1 MSIGT
6 KLFTWL
12 RGELVGTDQF
22 GNRYYREKGRR
33 VLKRGAG
40 RESRERRW
48 VLYNGEVEASR
59 VPPEWYGWLHHT
71 VNEVP
76 AASGQKRYPWQQ
88 DYVPNLT
95 GTPGAYR
102 PAGSVLRGGQRAR
115 ATGDYEAWSPE

>member
-12 RGELVGTDQF
+12 RGELVGSDQF

-33 VLKRGAG
+33 ALKRGAG

-59 VPPEWYGWLHHT
+59 VPPEWHGWLHHT

-76 AASGQKRYPWQQ
+76 ASSGQKRYAWQK

-95 GTPGAYR
+95 GTPEAYR
-102 PAGSVLRGGQRAR
+102 PPGSVLRGGQRAR
-115 ATGDYEAWSPE
+115 ATGDYEAWTPE

>member
-1 MSIGT
+1 MSVGT

-12 RGELVGTDQF
+12 RGELVGSDQF

-33 VLKRGAG
+33 ALKRGAG

-59 VPPEWYGWLHHT
+59 VPPEWHGWLHHT

-76 AASGQKRYPWQQ
+76 ASSGQKRYAWQK

-95 GTPGAYR
+95 GTPEAYR
-102 PAGSVLRGGQRAR
+102 PPGSVLRGGQRAR
-115 ATGDYEAWSPE
+115 ATGDYEAWTPE

>member
-6 KLFTWL
+6 KLFTFL

-59 VPPEWYGWLHHT
+59 VPPEWHGWLRYT

-76 AASGQKRYPWQQ
+76 TSSGQKRHAWQK

-95 GTPGAYR
+95 GTPDAYR
-102 PAGSVLRGGQRAR
+102 PPGSVLRGGHRAR
-115 ATGDYEAWSPE
+115 ATGDYEPWNPE

>member
-6 KLFTWL
+6 KLFTLL

-59 VPPEWYGWLHHT
+59 VPPEWHGWLHHT

-76 AASGQKRYPWQQ
+76 TASGQKRYAWQK

-95 GTPGAYR
+95 GTPDAYR
-102 PAGSVLRGGQRAR
+102 PPGSVLRGGHRSR
-115 ATGDYEAWSPE
+115 ATGDYEPWNPD